1 MEIKIK
7 DYIINN
13 FKNDNKETL
22 KKAINESINEQD
34 EVVLPGLGV
43 FLSLIW
49 QGMDDN
55 EKEKTVNILYSEL
68 RKKESYWVFNFAQ

>member
-68 RKKESYWVFNFAQ
+68 RKKESY

>member
-13 FKNDNKETL
+13 FKNDIKETL

-68 RKKESYWVFNFAQ
+68 RKKESY

>member
-68 RKKESYWVFNFAQ
+68 RKKESYWAKLNTQ

>member
-1 MEIKIK
+1 MKGLLNMEIKIK

-68 RKKESYWVFNFAQ
+68 RKKESY

>member
-49 QGMDDN
+49 QGMDEN

-68 RKKESYWVFNFAQ
+68 RKKESY

>member
-22 KKAINESINEQD
+22 KKAITESINEQD

-68 RKKESYWVFNFAQ
+68 RKKESY

>member
-1 MEIKIK
+1 MKGLLNMEIKIK

-49 QGMDDN
+49 QGMDEN

-68 RKKESYWVFNFAQ
+68 RKKESY

>member
-1 MEIKIK
+1 MKGLLNMEIKIK
-7 DYIINN
+7 DYIINK

-68 RKKESYWVFNFAQ
+68 RKKESY